1 MKRSEIPHMPGET
14 LKAMK
19 HDMFL
24 LERLLRAMLDG
35 ATEDVVSANTAELL
49 NELIP
54 RLEEHVDAIDQII
67 L

>member
-1 MKRSEIPHMPGET
+1 MPPTETPHLPAET

-19 HDMFL
+19 HDMFV
-24 LERLLRAMLDG
+24 LERLMRAMLEG
-35 ATEDVVSANTAELL
+35 ATEDVVSADTAELL

-54 RLEEHVDAIDQII
+54 RVEEHVDAIDKII

>member
-1 MKRSEIPHMPGET
+1 MPPTEIPHLPAET

-19 HDMFL
+19 HDMFV
-24 LERLLRAMLDG
+24 LERLMRAWLEG
-35 ATEDVVSANTAELL
+35 ATKDVVSADTAELL

-54 RLEEHVDAIDQII
+54 RVEEHVDAIDKII

>member
-1 MKRSEIPHMPGET
+1 MPPTETPHLPAET

-19 HDMFL
+19 HDMFV
-24 LERLLRAMLDG
+24 LERLMRAWLEG
-35 ATEDVVSANTAELL
+35 ATEDVVSADTAELL

-54 RLEEHVDAIDQII
+54 RVEEHVDAIDKII